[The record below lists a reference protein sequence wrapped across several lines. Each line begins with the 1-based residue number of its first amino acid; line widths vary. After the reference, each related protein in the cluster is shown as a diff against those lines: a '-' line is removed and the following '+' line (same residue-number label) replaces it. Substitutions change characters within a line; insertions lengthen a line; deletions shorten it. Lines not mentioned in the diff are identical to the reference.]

1 MRGRLDAV
9 CPGSRR
15 RKPVRAIRYEQGV
28 PPAGHDFGGDE
39 AADRRGKGD
48 AGVHH
53 GDVKPR
59 DAVDTPDHREAVL
72 RNGSTAQRMMIEG
85 KGCAGFQ
92 HALQRIDQLG
102 CR

>member
-1 MRGRLDAV
+1 MRERLDAV

-28 PPAGHDFGGDE
+28 PPAGHDFVGDE

-53 GDVKPR
+53 GDVKSS
-59 DAVDTPDHREAVL
+59 DAVYTPDRRKTVI
-72 RNGSTAQRMMIEG
+72 RNGSMAERMMIEDNG
-85 KGCAGFQ
+85 FAGFQ

-102 CR
+102 RR